1 MLRFWERKIA
11 KEKFYAAKKT
21 WDSKYL
27 VGYLDKVTRLLVLV
41 LSKMI
46 EFVKTFKVKDR
57 NKDEN
62 NRLMYRRWYILRKI

>member
-1 MLRFWERKIA
+1 M
-11 KEKFYAAKKT
+11 
-21 WDSKYL
+21 

-41 LSKMI
+41 LSEMI

>member
-1 MLRFWERKIA
+1 MREKNSKRKILCC
-11 KEKFYAAKKT
+11 KKT

>member
-1 MLRFWERKIA
+1 M
-11 KEKFYAAKKT
+11 
-21 WDSKYL
+21 